1 MKKHLETN
9 FFKFLIEK
17 YKEEINELE
26 EITPEESNLTDEELI
41 DEVEE
46 TDKKQSQ
53 HLPQS
58 QSQNEIEDD
67 EIPNEKLVEKIF
79 NLISKK
85 SRLKNGSIRRK

>member
-26 EITPEESNLTDEELI
+26 KITPEESNLNYEELI

-53 HLPQS
+53 NLP

-85 SRLKNGSIRRK
+85 SKVKNGSIRGK

>member
-1 MKKHLETN
+1 MKTKHLEKN

-26 EITPEESNLTDEELI
+26 KITPEESNLNDEELI

-46 TDKKQSQ
+46 TDKKQFQ
-53 HLPQS
+53 NLP